1 MGGEKMEVHLLPL
14 VELMRSLLNAVT
26 VAILITSA
34 ACSDGTS
41 QVSGPTAPAFELSIG
56 CGEEVD
62 GYQCSLRAV
71 TNGVTRDVT
80 GLATWSTSDTNIAT
94 VNSVGFVTVLQ
105 DGQVA
110 IRASY
115 QGESTFLSMKVEA
128 GGLRRYYRALSGW
141 VVDAETETKLAAV
154 SVAFVA
160 GANVG
165 RTTQTGPDGA
175 YQIYDLQP
183 GTFTVRF
190 SKAGY
195 RSADYA
201 FTLPGDRFVSLDARL
216 TRSP

>member
-1 MGGEKMEVHLLPL
+1 MPLL
-14 VELMRSLLNAVT
+14 ESMRTLLAAVT
-26 VAILITSA
+26 VAILITSL
-34 ACSDGTS
+34 ACSDGPS
-41 QVSGPTAPAFELSIG
+41 QLSGPTAPTFELSIG

-62 GYQCSLRAV
+62 GYQCSLRSV

-80 GLATWSTSDTNIAT
+80 GLATWSTSDTMIAT

-115 QGESTFLSMKVEA
+115 QGESTFQIMQVEA
-128 GGLRRYYRALSGW
+128 GGLRRYNRALSGW
-141 VVDAETETKLAAV
+141 VVDAETETKLAGV

-195 RSADYA
+195 RSADYP
-201 FTLPGDRFVSLDARL
+201 FTLPGDRFVGLDARL

>member
-1 MGGEKMEVHLLPL
+1 LPL
-14 VELMRSLLNAVT
+14 LESMRSLLAAVT
-26 VAILITSA
+26 VAILITSL
-34 ACSDGTS
+34 ACSDGPS
-41 QVSGPTAPAFELSIG
+41 QSSGPTTPTTLSLLSIG
-56 CGEEVD
+56 CGQDVD
-62 GYQCSLRAV
+62 GYQCSLRADS
-71 TNGVTRDVT
+71 NGVSRDVT
-80 GLATWSTSDTNIAT
+80 GFATWSTSDTNIAT

-115 QGESTFLSMKVEA
+115 QGESTFLIMQVQA

-141 VVDAETETKLAAV
+141 VVDAETETKLAGV

-160 GANVG
+160 GVNVG
-165 RTTQTGPDGA
+165 RTTQTGTDGA

-195 RSADYA
+195 RSADYP
-201 FTLPGDRFVSLDARL
+201 FTLPGDRLVSLDARL